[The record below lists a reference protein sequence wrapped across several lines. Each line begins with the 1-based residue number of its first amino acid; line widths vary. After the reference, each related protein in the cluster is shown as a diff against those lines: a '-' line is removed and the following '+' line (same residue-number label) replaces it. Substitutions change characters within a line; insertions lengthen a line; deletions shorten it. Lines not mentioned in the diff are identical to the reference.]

1 MIIDITKC
9 GYRRG
14 YLPRGGVGVFHAFF
28 PTANAAFRR
37 DALRAAGGFDPR
49 CATGEDIDLCI
60 RVARAD
66 YELWF
71 EPAARVTHFHRYTL
85 RGLARQW
92 FHYGYGHAYLF
103 RKYGPRRR
111 LEVFRYDRSE
121 TNANPFGIARVMSL
135 PFPIAGMV
143 FLSAYH
149 ALHLCL
155 AIALLGFAAGST
167 VAGWAG
173 LAGALVFA
181 ARYFGPRFD
190 RTRFRRSLG
199 LAGIRYLADSAYV
212 LGGLLGGLGQ
222 GMLFLE
228 ATFRT
233 EKRAGNPN
241 RAAAPAAPRSDARP
255 GLSPPESADAASVD
269 AA

>member
-14 YLPRGGVGVFHAFF
+14 YLPREGVGVFHAFF

-37 DALRAAGGFDPR
+37 EALRAVGGFDTR

-71 EPAARVTHFHRYTL
+71 EPTARVTHFHRFTL

-92 FHYGYGHAYLF
+92 FDYGYGHAYLF
-103 RKYGPRRR
+103 LKHGARHR

-121 TNANPFGIARVMSL
+121 TNETPFGIARVLSI
-135 PFPIAGMV
+135 PSPVPGMV

-155 AIALLGFAAGST
+155 LVAVVGFGGGAAA
-167 VAGWAG
+167 VGWAG
-173 LAGALVFA
+173 LVGAIVFA
-181 ARYFGPRFD
+181 ARYVGPRFD
-190 RTRFRRSLG
+190 RGQPLRSVA

-212 LGGLLGGLGQ
+212 LGGVLGGLGQ

-233 EKRAGNPN
+233 EKRTTA
-241 RAAAPAAPRSDARP
+241 RARTAAAGEPGGPGRPETSRGEASDA
-255 GLSPPESADAASVD
+255 A
-269 AA
+269 

>member
-85 RGLARQW
+85 LGLARQW

-103 RKYGPRRR
+103 RKYGPRWR
-111 LEVFRYDRSE
+111 LDFFRYDRSE
-121 TNANPFGIARVMSL
+121 ESANPFGITRVLSL
-135 PFPIAGMV
+135 PFPVAGIV

-155 AIALLGFAAGST
+155 AIALLGWAAGAT
-167 VAGWAG
+167 GAAWAG
-173 LAGALVFA
+173 LAGALLFA
-181 ARYFGPRFD
+181 ARYFSPRFD
-190 RTRFRRSLG
+190 PTRPRRSLG

-233 EKRAGNPN
+233 EKRAGRPN
-241 RAAAPAAPRSDARP
+241 RAPAPAARHSDARP
-255 GLSPPESADAASVD
+255 GIPVPESVDTDSVD